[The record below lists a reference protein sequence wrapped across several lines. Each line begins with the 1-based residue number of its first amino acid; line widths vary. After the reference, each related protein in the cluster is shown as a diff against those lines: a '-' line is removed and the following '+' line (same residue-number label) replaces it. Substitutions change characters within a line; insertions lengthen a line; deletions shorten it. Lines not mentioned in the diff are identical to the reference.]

1 MVYFRS
7 ICGSLRYTIMYYT
20 LPYPC
25 HTIRT
30 HCAQNKSTEISDVKL
45 KIRKNKAGLVVVE
58 GSVIR
63 PASTAEELYS
73 LFEQGAA
80 ARWVWIAYL

>member
-1 MVYFRS
+1 MS
-7 ICGSLRYTIMYYT
+7 ATILCLT
-20 LPYPC
+20 
-25 HTIRT
+25 RT
-30 HCAQNKSTEISDVKL
+30 QNKSTEISDVKL

-80 ARWVWIAYL
+80 ARYGHVGNSIGAYFQLYGC